1 MSIALMNKTKTTRP
15 TKTGLQRSWYILDAS
30 KQPLGRLASKAAN
43 LLTGKNLASY
53 ASDVD
58 MGGILVIINADKI
71 VLTGQ
76 KAIKKNYFRH
86 SGRIG
91 SLKITSFP
99 EQMAKDSTVPLY
111 KAIKGMLPKNRHQDL
126 RMNNRVHIFK
136 ANHNFTNGAQMIEV
150 I

>member
-15 TKTGLQRSWYILDAS
+15 SKTGYQRPWYILDAANE
-30 KQPLGRLASKAAN
+30 PLGRLATKAAN
-43 LLTGKNLASY
+43 FLMGKNLACY

-58 MGGILVIINADKI
+58 MGVMVVVINADKI

-99 EQMAKDSTVPLY
+99 EQMAKDSTVPIY
-111 KAIKGMLPKNRHQDL
+111 KAVNGMLPKNRHQDL
-126 RMNNRVHIFK
+126 RINNRLFIFK
-136 ANHNFTNGAQMIEV
+136 GDHNFTNHEQMTV
-150 I
+150 SN